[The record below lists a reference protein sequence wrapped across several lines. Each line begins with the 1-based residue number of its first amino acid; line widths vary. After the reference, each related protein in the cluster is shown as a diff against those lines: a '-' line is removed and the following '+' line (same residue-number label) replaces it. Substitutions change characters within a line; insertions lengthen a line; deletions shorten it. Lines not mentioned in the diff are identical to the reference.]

1 MPSDLWD
8 FAQRLYGRPGVE
20 RACLQ
25 LQEAGA
31 DVCLL
36 LCGAWLQ
43 QRGVACTPARQ
54 AHLQAIAQPWQTE
67 VISPLRQLRQNWRT
81 AAQQQTPLATLRE
94 RLKELE
100 LDAEQQLLLAL
111 QACAHDWARASESAV
126 PAWLEALAGTNAD
139 PDALQLLRA
148 EAMQA

>member
-20 RACLQ
+20 HVCLQ

-43 QRGVACTPARQ
+43 QAGVACTPARL
-54 AHLQAIAQPWQTE
+54 ADLQAIAQPWQTE

-81 AAQQQTPLATLRE
+81 AAQRQAPLAALRE
-94 RLKELE
+94 RLKGLE

-111 QACAHDWARASESAV
+111 HACAHEWAADSEGAV
-126 PAWLEALAGTNAD
+126 SAWLEALAGTNAD

>member
-20 RACLQ
+20 RTCLQ

-36 LCGAWLQ
+36 LCGAWLH
-43 QRGVACTPARQ
+43 RHGVACTPTRL

-126 PAWLEALAGTNAD
+126 PAWLEALAGTDAD
-139 PDALQLLRA
+139 PDALQLLRD

>member
-20 RACLQ
+20 HACLQ

-43 QRGVACTPARQ
+43 QRGVACTRRSFSS
-54 AHLQAIAQPWQTE
+54 LFFTL
-67 VISPLRQLRQNWRT
+67 SP
-81 AAQQQTPLATLRE
+81 
-94 RLKELE
+94 
-100 LDAEQQLLLAL
+100 
-111 QACAHDWARASESAV
+111 
-126 PAWLEALAGTNAD
+126 
-139 PDALQLLRA
+139 
-148 EAMQA
+148 

>member
-8 FAQRLYGRPGVE
+8 FAQRLYRRPGAE
-20 RACLQ
+20 HACLQ
-25 LQEAGA
+25 LQAAGA

-36 LCGAWLQ
+36 LCGAWLH
-43 QRGVACTPARQ
+43 RHGVACTPTRL

-81 AAQQQTPLATLRE
+81 AAQRQAPLAALRE
-94 RLKELE
+94 RLKGLE

-111 QACAHDWARASESAV
+111 HACAHDWPADSEGAA
-126 PAWLEALAGTNAD
+126 PAWLEALAGTGAD

-148 EAMQA
+148 EAIHS

>member
-8 FAQRLYGRPGVE
+8 FAQRLYARPGVE
-20 RACLQ
+20 SACLH
-25 LQEAGA
+25 LQELGA

-36 LCGAWLQ
+36 LCGAWLE
-43 QRGVACTPARQ
+43 RHGLACTPAQ
-54 AHLQAIAQPWQTE
+54 VAQLQAIARPWQET
-67 VISPLRQLRQNWRT
+67 VISPLRQLRQHWRA
-81 AAQQQTPLATLRE
+81 AAQQQAPLAALRQ
-94 RLKELE
+94 RLQGLE

-111 QACAHDWARASESAV
+111 QACVQDWPGDAQSTT
-126 PAWLEALAGTNAD
+126 PAWLETLAGAIAT

>member
-1 MPSDLWD
+1 MPTDLWD
-8 FAQRLYGRPGVE
+8 FAQRLYARPGVE
-20 RACLQ
+20 SACLH
-25 LQEAGA
+25 LQEVGA

-36 LCGAWLQ
+36 LCGAWLE
-43 QRGVACTPARQ
+43 RHGIACTPTHVEQ
-54 AHLQAIAQPWQTE
+54 LQTIAQPWQTE

-81 AAQQQTPLATLRE
+81 AAQQQAPLAALRE
-94 RLKELE
+94 RLKGLE

-126 PAWLEALAGTNAD
+126 PAWLDALVGTDAD
-139 PDALQLLRA
+139 PDALQLLRD

>member
-126 PAWLEALAGTNAD
+126 PAWLEALAGTDAD
-139 PDALQLLRA
+139 PDALQLLRD

>member
-81 AAQQQTPLATLRE
+81 AAQQQAPLAALRE
-94 RLKELE
+94 RLKGLELE
-100 LDAEQQLLLAL
+100 AEQQLLLAL
-111 QACAHDWARASESAV
+111 QACAHDWVRANESAV
-126 PAWLEALAGTNAD
+126 PAWLEALAGTDAD
-139 PDALQLLRA
+139 PDALQLLRD

>member
-20 RACLQ
+20 HACLQ

-43 QRGVACTPARQ
+43 RHGVAYTPARLS
-54 AHLQAIAQPWQTE
+54 HLQAIAQPWQTE

-81 AAQQQTPLATLRE
+81 TAQRQAMCCRSLQ
-94 RLKELE
+94 RL
-100 LDAEQQLLLAL
+100 
-111 QACAHDWARASESAV
+111 
-126 PAWLEALAGTNAD
+126 
-139 PDALQLLRA
+139 
-148 EAMQA
+148 

>member
-20 RACLQ
+20 NACLQ

-36 LCGAWLQ
+36 LGGAWLQ
-43 QRGVACTPARQ
+43 RHGVACTPARLAQ
-54 AHLQAIAQPWQTE
+54 LQAIAQPWQAE
-67 VISPLRQLRQNWRT
+67 VISPLRQLRQSWRK
-81 AAQQQTPLATLRE
+81 AAQRQAPLAELRE
-94 RLKELE
+94 RLKGLE

-111 QACAHDWARASESAV
+111 HACAHDWPPGNECAV
-126 PAWLEALAGTNAD
+126 PTWLEALAGADAD
-139 PDALQLLRA
+139 PDALQLLRD

>member
-20 RACLQ
+20 HACLQ
-25 LQEAGA
+25 LQAAGA

-43 QRGVACTPARQ
+43 HAGVACTPTRLSQ
-54 AHLQAIAQPWQTE
+54 LQAIAQPWQTE

-81 AAQQQTPLATLRE
+81 AAQRQAPLAALRE
-94 RLKELE
+94 RLKGLE

-111 QACAHDWARASESAV
+111 HACAHDWAADSEGAA

>member
-8 FAQRLYGRPGVE
+8 FAQRLYARPGVE
-20 RACLQ
+20 SACLH
-25 LQEAGA
+25 LQAVGA

-36 LCGAWLQ
+36 LCGAWLE
-43 QRGVACTPARQ
+43 RHGVACTPAHVKQ
-54 AHLQAIAQPWQTE
+54 LQAIAQTWQETI
-67 VISPLRQLRQNWRT
+67 ISPLRKLRQNWRA
-81 AAQQQTPLATLRE
+81 AAQQQAPLAALRQ
-94 RLKELE
+94 RLQGLE

-111 QACAHDWARASESAV
+111 QACAQDWAGDAQSTT
-126 PAWLEALAGTNAD
+126 PAWLETLAGAIAT

>member
-20 RACLQ
+20 HACLQ

-43 QRGVACTPARQ
+43 RHGVACTQARLS
-54 AHLQAIAQPWQTE
+54 HLQAIAQPWQAE

-111 QACAHDWARASESAV
+111 QACAHDWARANKSAV
-126 PAWLEALAGTNAD
+126 PAWLEALAGTDAD
-139 PDALQLLRA
+139 PDALQLLRD

>member
-8 FAQRLYGRPGVE
+8 FAQRLYARPGVE
-20 RACLQ
+20 SACLH
-25 LQEAGA
+25 LQELGA

-36 LCGAWLQ
+36 LCGAWLE
-43 QRGVACTPARQ
+43 RHGVACTS
-54 AHLQAIAQPWQTE
+54 AHLTQLQAIARTWQET
-67 VISPLRQLRQNWRT
+67 VISPLRQLRQNWRA
-81 AAQQQTPLATLRE
+81 AAQQQAPLAALRQ
-94 RLKELE
+94 RLQGLE

-111 QACAHDWARASESAV
+111 QACVQDWAGDAQSTT
-126 PAWLEALAGTNAD
+126 PAWLETLAGAIAT

>member
-36 LCGAWLQ
+36 LCGAWLH
-43 QRGVACTPARQ
+43 RHGVACTPTRL

-126 PAWLEALAGTNAD
+126 PAWLEALAGTDAD
-139 PDALQLLRA
+139 PDALQLLRD

>member
-20 RACLQ
+20 HACLQ

-43 QRGVACTPARQ
+43 RAGVTCTPTRLSQ
-54 AHLQAIAQPWQTE
+54 LQAIAQPWQTE

-81 AAQQQTPLATLRE
+81 AAQQQAPLAALRE
-94 RLKELE
+94 RLKGLE

-111 QACAHDWARASESAV
+111 HACAHDWAADSEGAA

-139 PDALQLLRA
+139 PDALQLLRV

>member
-43 QRGVACTPARQ
+43 RHGVARTPARL

-126 PAWLEALAGTNAD
+126 PAWLEALAGTDAD

>member
-8 FAQRLYGRPGVE
+8 FAQRLYRRPGVQQ
-20 RACLQ
+20 ACLQ
-25 LQEAGA
+25 LQAAGA

-43 QRGVACTPARQ
+43 RHGVTCTPARL
-54 AHLQAIAQPWQTE
+54 AHLLAIAQPWQTE

-81 AAQQQTPLATLRE
+81 AAQQQAPLAALRE
-94 RLKELE
+94 QMKGLE

-111 QACAHDWARASESAV
+111 QACAHDWPTDSDGAA
-126 PAWLEALAGTNAD
+126 PAWLETLAGTGAD
-139 PDALQLLRA
+139 PDALLVLRA
-148 EAMQA
+148 EAIHS

>member
-1 MPSDLWD
+1 MSSDLWD

-20 RACLQ
+20 HACLQ

-43 QRGVACTPARQ
+43 RHGMACTPARL

-81 AAQQQTPLATLRE
+81 AAQQHAPLAALRE
-94 RLKELE
+94 RLKGLE

-111 QACAHDWARASESAV
+111 QACAHDWARANESAV
-126 PAWLEALAGTNAD
+126 PAWLEALAGTDAD
-139 PDALQLLRA
+139 PDALQLLRD